1 MNNDQEAAAP
11 HPREAAALFGHAA
24 AERVLLDGYKSGRI
38 AHAWL
43 LGGPKSIGKATLA
56 YRMAKF
62 VLAHPDP
69 TSGHV
74 QAAGS
79 LEIDP
84 NDPVAHRIRN
94 ESHSDLL
101 VLERTIGD
109 NGKLNRTI
117 RVEQVRRSVPFFGST
132 PGEGGWRIAIVDAI
146 DELQS
151 EGENALLKILEEPP
165 PRSLLLLVSHAPGR
179 ILPTIR
185 SRCRQLLLRP
195 LSDQDLCSVIAAA
208 SGRSVDDPELIAGA
222 AAAEGSV
229 EQGLELLEGPTLA
242 LRQRVLLLLDRL
254 PEIDHLAIHAL
265 GDVLSG
271 VDPRP
276 LSTFMETVNGWLS
289 AKVRGHWSALDR
301 AGPAALA
308 WEQINAAA
316 RDAEA
321 YNLERKPLVFNVFR
335 LLAEAARG

>member
-1 MNNDQEAAAP
+1 MSNDREVAAP
-11 HPREAAALFGHAA
+11 HPREAAVLFGHAA
-24 AERVLLDGYKSGRI
+24 AEGAMLESYRSGRI

-43 LGGPKSIGKATLA
+43 LGGPRSIGKATLA

-62 VLAHPDP
+62 VLAYPDP
-69 TSGHV
+69 ASDHV
-74 QAAGS
+74 QAAES
-79 LEIDP
+79 LDVDTNNP
-84 NDPVAHRIRN
+84 AAHRIAN
-94 ESHSDLL
+94 ASHSDFLA
-101 VLERTIGD
+101 LERVIGD

-117 RVEQVRRSVPFFGST
+117 RVEQVRRCVPFFGST
-132 PGEGGWRIAIVDAI
+132 AGEGGWRIAIVDAV
-146 DELQS
+146 DDLQS

-165 PRSLLLLVSHAPGR
+165 VRSLLLLVSHAPGR

-195 LSDQDLCSVIAAA
+195 LSDHDLVAAIAAA
-208 SGRSVDDPELIAGA
+208 SGRPADDPELIDA
-222 AAAEGSV
+222 AAAADGSV
-229 EQGLELLEGPTLA
+229 ERALELLDGAALA

-254 PEIDHLAIHAL
+254 PEVDPPAIHAL
-265 GDVLSG
+265 GDALSG
-271 VDPRP
+271 VDPGP

-289 AKVRGHWSALDR
+289 AKVNEQWSALSR

-308 WEQINAAA
+308 WEQINTAA